1 MRKLIVLA
9 AMCSLAIAAF
19 YISSCKG
26 KKSEPQVNNKE
37 DSLKKVLERGEYLTL
52 HVVPCLDCHSKR
64 DFTKFSGPVVP
75 GSEGMG
81 GEVFDQKLAGVP
93 GTVYAKNITPDNETG
108 IGTWT
113 DDEILR
119 AMTQGINKKGDTLF
133 PIMPYVNFNHMAKE
147 DLLSIIAYIRT
158 LKPIK
163 NKVPER
169 QLMIPISM
177 AYPAPALQPS
187 VEGNMRPP
195 ETDAVQYGGYLL
207 NAAACVD
214 CHTPMVKG
222 QYDFSKRLAG
232 GFRFDAG
239 SFIVNTANITP
250 DSATG
255 IGAWNEERF
264 MNKFTVYREEKGYNF
279 DPGKQN
285 SYMPLTMYAGMTD
298 ADLKAIYAYLRTVPA
313 VSNKVEKYPAK

>member
-1 MRKLIVLA
+1 MRKFIALA
-9 AMCSLAIAAF
+9 FICSLTIAAL

-26 KKSEPQVNNKE
+26 KKSEPQANNTE
-37 DSLKKVLERGEYLTL
+37 DSLKKVIERGEYLTL

-64 DFTKFSGPVVP
+64 DFSKYSGPVVP
-75 GSEGMG
+75 GTEGMG
-81 GEVFDQKLAGVP
+81 GQVFDQKLAGLP
-93 GTVYAKNITPDNETG
+93 GTVYAKNITPDPETG
-108 IGTWT
+108 IGAWT

-163 NKVPER
+163 NQVPDR

-177 AYPAPALQPS
+177 AYPAQALQPS
-187 VEGNMRPP
+187 IDGNMRPP
-195 ETDAVQYGGYLL
+195 ETDAVAYGGYLL

-222 QYDFSKRLAG
+222 QFDFSRRLGG
-232 GFRFDAG
+232 GFHFDVG
-239 SFIVNTANITP
+239 SFNVNTANITP

-264 MNKFTVYREEKGYNF
+264 MNKFTPYREETGYNF
-279 DPGKQN
+279 DPGAQN
-285 SYMPLTMYAGMTD
+285 SYMPLTMYAGMKD
-298 ADLKAIYAYLRTVPA
+298 EDLKAIYAYLRTVKP
-313 VSNKVEKYPAK
+313 VSNKVEKYPK